1 MHMRKTF
8 LANCMFLIAC
18 VFVVELHSQTIES
31 FLSPP
36 FPSGLTATNS
46 GKTFA
51 WVFNDKGS
59 RNIYV
64 SNDKGGN
71 VKQLTHF
78 TGDDGME
85 IDEIE
90 FAGNALLFVRGNAP
104 NSNGETANPAF
115 LQISTDRMIY
125 IVEQNGSEPR
135 KISNGASPSVSPDE
149 KTVAFISGGQIW
161 AASLTDSAK
170 AQKLFSSRG
179 RQGDI
184 KWSPD
189 GKKIAFVSNR
199 GDHSFIG
206 LYDFINRSAD
216 FVETSVDRDISPTW
230 SDDGSVLAYVR
241 VPNIHNDLPFTPIR
255 ESNPWSIRTYELKTG
270 ETKERWRAAAGKGS
284 AFVSDLPVADRYLW
298 WSGNQIV
305 FPWEKDGWMH
315 LYSVNT
321 ASGNVRLLTAGE
333 GEVENVEL
341 SHDKQSI
348 YYTTNI
354 GDINRRH
361 IWQVNVASGKTVQ
374 LTTGEGI
381 EWSPV
386 STENGLALFH
396 SSATKPAWPAVLT
409 NGSVK
414 DVAAEMFPREFPST
428 LVTPQ
433 AVTITARDGMKI
445 TGDLFL
451 PVNNSSGEK
460 HPAIIFLHGGS
471 RRQMLLGFH
480 YSNYYSNAYALNQY
494 FASKGYVV
502 LSLNYRSGIGYGLNF
517 REALRY
523 GAAGASEVN
532 DVIGAGIYLQKRGD
546 VDKNKIALW
555 GGSYGGYLTAHGLAQ
570 APEIFATGVDI
581 HGVHNWNDEIPTFA
595 SWYDYAKFPE
605 MAKKAL
611 QSSPVTYV
619 KNWKG
624 PVLLI
629 HGDDDRNVPFSQSV
643 NIAETLRKQG
653 VHVEQ
658 LIFPDEVHSFLLYR
672 NWVKAYKAT
681 FDFIDKQFTKR

>member
-31 FLSPP
+31 FLSHP

-46 GKTFA
+46 GKAFA

-149 KTVAFISGGQIW
+149 KSVAFISGGQIW

-170 AQKLFSSRG
+170 AQKLFSSRA

-206 LYDFINRSAD
+206 LYDFTNRSAD

-241 VPNIHNDLPFTPIR
+241 VPNIHNDLP
-255 ESNPWSIRTYELKTG
+255 
-270 ETKERWRAAAGKGS
+270 
-284 AFVSDLPVADRYLW
+284 
-298 WSGNQIV
+298 
-305 FPWEKDGWMH
+305 
-315 LYSVNT
+315 
-321 ASGNVRLLTAGE
+321 
-333 GEVENVEL
+333 
-341 SHDKQSI
+341 
-348 YYTTNI
+348 
-354 GDINRRH
+354 
-361 IWQVNVASGKTVQ
+361 
-374 LTTGEGI
+374 
-381 EWSPV
+381 
-386 STENGLALFH
+386 
-396 SSATKPAWPAVLT
+396 
-409 NGSVK
+409 
-414 DVAAEMFPREFPST
+414 
-428 LVTPQ
+428 
-433 AVTITARDGMKI
+433 
-445 TGDLFL
+445 
-451 PVNNSSGEK
+451 
-460 HPAIIFLHGGS
+460 
-471 RRQMLLGFH
+471 
-480 YSNYYSNAYALNQY
+480 
-494 FASKGYVV
+494 
-502 LSLNYRSGIGYGLNF
+502 
-517 REALRY
+517 
-523 GAAGASEVN
+523 
-532 DVIGAGIYLQKRGD
+532 
-546 VDKNKIALW
+546 
-555 GGSYGGYLTAHGLAQ
+555 
-570 APEIFATGVDI
+570 
-581 HGVHNWNDEIPTFA
+581 
-595 SWYDYAKFPE
+595 
-605 MAKKAL
+605 
-611 QSSPVTYV
+611 
-619 KNWKG
+619 
-624 PVLLI
+624 
-629 HGDDDRNVPFSQSV
+629 
-643 NIAETLRKQG
+643 
-653 VHVEQ
+653 
-658 LIFPDEVHSFLLYR
+658 
-672 NWVKAYKAT
+672 
-681 FDFIDKQFTKR
+681 